1 MPILEAQNIS
11 KIYHK
16 AGEAI
21 PVLNNLHIAVERGEI
36 LVLMGP
42 SGSGK
47 STLLNILGTLD
58 SDFSGSL
65 IIDELYISNTVDITS
80 IRRQKLGFIF
90 QFHHLLPE
98 FTILENLL
106 IPQMITENYS
116 NVPQNTAKEMLKL
129 IGLEER
135 MNHYPNEISGG
146 ERQRLGIARALY
158 RDPEILIMD
167 EATSSLDNFTE
178 KQVMNSIKKLKNK
191 HTIVMIAHRL
201 TTIESCDRI
210 YLIESGKIK
219 DSGTLPVLLKKYPY
233 LDNYNKEKK

>member
-36 LVLMGP
+36 LVLIGP

-65 IIDELYISNTVDITS
+65 KIDNLYISNTVDLTC

-116 NVPQNTAKEMLKL
+116 NVPQNAAKEMLKL
-129 IGLEER
+129 IGLEAR
-135 MNHYPNEISGG
+135 VNHYPNEISGG
-146 ERQRLGIARALY
+146 ERQRVAVMSAMVNNPCIILADEPTGNLD
-158 RDPEILIMD
+158 RD
-167 EATSSLDNFTE
+167 
-178 KQVMNSIKKLKNK
+178 NSQKMLKLMAKLKVK
-191 HTIVMIAHRL
+191 YKQSFIIATHDQSIL
-201 TTIESCDRI
+201 DIADRVL
-210 YLIESGKIK
+210 YLKDGKI
-219 DSGTLPVLLKKYPY
+219 T
-233 LDNYNKEKK
+233 KEI

>member
-65 IIDELYISNTVDITS
+65 IIDELDLSNTVDITS

-116 NVPQNTAKEMLKL
+116 NVPQNAAKEMLKL

-135 MNHYPNEISGG
+135 VSHYPNEISGG
-146 ERQRLGIARALY
+146 ERQRVAVVRAMINAPSIILADEPTGNLD
-158 RDPEILIMD
+158 RD
-167 EATSSLDNFTE
+167 
-178 KQVMNSIKKLKNK
+178 NSQKMLKLMVKLKVK
-191 HTIVMIAHRL
+191 YKQTFIIATHDQSIL
-201 TTIESCDRI
+201 DIADRVL
-210 YLIESGKIK
+210 YLKDGKI
-219 DSGTLPVLLKKYPY
+219 T
-233 LDNYNKEKK
+233 KEI

>member
-65 IIDELYISNTVDITS
+65 IIDELYISNTVDINS

-116 NVPQNTAKEMLKL
+116 NVPQNAAKEMLKL
-129 IGLEER
+129 IGLKER

-146 ERQRLGIARALY
+146 ERQRVAVVRAMINTPSIILADEPTGNLD
-158 RDPEILIMD
+158 RD
-167 EATSSLDNFTE
+167 
-178 KQVMNSIKKLKNK
+178 NSQKMLKLMVKLKVK
-191 HTIVMIAHRL
+191 YKQTFIIATHDQSIL
-201 TTIESCDRI
+201 DIADRVL
-210 YLIESGKIK
+210 YLKDGKI
-219 DSGTLPVLLKKYPY
+219 T
-233 LDNYNKEKK
+233 KEI

>member
-36 LVLMGP
+36 LVLIGP

-65 IIDELYISNTVDITS
+65 IIDELYISNTVDITR

-116 NVPQNTAKEMLKL
+116 NVPQNAAKEMLKL
-129 IGLEER
+129 IGLKER

-146 ERQRLGIARALY
+146 ERQRDAVVRAMINTPSIILADEPTGNLD
-158 RDPEILIMD
+158 RD
-167 EATSSLDNFTE
+167 
-178 KQVMNSIKKLKNK
+178 NSRKMLKLMVKLKVK
-191 HTIVMIAHRL
+191 YKQTFIIATHDQSIL
-201 TTIESCDRI
+201 DIADRVL
-210 YLIESGKIK
+210 YLKDGKI
-219 DSGTLPVLLKKYPY
+219 T
-233 LDNYNKEKK
+233 KEI

>member
-16 AGEAI
+16 SGEGI

-36 LVLMGP
+36 LVLIGP

-116 NVPQNTAKEMLKL
+116 NVPQNAAKEMLKL
-129 IGLEER
+129 IGLKKR

-146 ERQRLGIARALY
+146 ERQRVAVVRAMINTPSIILADEPTGNLD
-158 RDPEILIMD
+158 RD
-167 EATSSLDNFTE
+167 
-178 KQVMNSIKKLKNK
+178 NSQKMLKLMVKLKVK
-191 HTIVMIAHRL
+191 YKQTFIIATHDQSIL
-201 TTIESCDRI
+201 DIADRVL
-210 YLIESGKIK
+210 YLKDGKI
-219 DSGTLPVLLKKYPY
+219 T
-233 LDNYNKEKK
+233 KEI

>member
-36 LVLMGP
+36 LVLIGP

-98 FTILENLL
+98 FTILENIL

-116 NVPQNTAKEMLKL
+116 NIPQNAAKEMLKL

-135 MNHYPNEISGG
+135 VNHYPNEISGG
-146 ERQRLGIARALY
+146 ERQRVAVVRAMINTPSIILADEPTGNLD
-158 RDPEILIMD
+158 RD
-167 EATSSLDNFTE
+167 
-178 KQVMNSIKKLKNK
+178 NSQKMLKLMVKLKVK
-191 HTIVMIAHRL
+191 YKQTFIIATHDQSIL
-201 TTIESCDRI
+201 DIADRVL
-210 YLIESGKIK
+210 YLKDGKI
-219 DSGTLPVLLKKYPY
+219 T
-233 LDNYNKEKK
+233 KEI

>member
-1 MPILEAQNIS
+1 MPILEGKNIS

-21 PVLNNLHIAVERGEI
+21 PVLNNLHIAVKRGEI

-42 SGSGK
+42 SVSGK

-65 IIDELYISNTVDITS
+65 IIDELYISNTADITS

-106 IPQMITENYS
+106 IPQMIAENYS
-116 NVPQNTAKEMLKL
+116 NVPQNAAKEMLKL

-135 MNHYPNEISGG
+135 VNHYPNEISGG
-146 ERQRLGIARALY
+146 ERQRVAVVRAMINTPSIILADEPTGNLD
-158 RDPEILIMD
+158 RD
-167 EATSSLDNFTE
+167 
-178 KQVMNSIKKLKNK
+178 NSQKMLKLMVKLKVK
-191 HTIVMIAHRL
+191 YKQSFFIATHDQSIL
-201 TTIESCDRI
+201 DIADRVL
-210 YLIESGKIK
+210 YLKDGKI
-219 DSGTLPVLLKKYPY
+219 T
-233 LDNYNKEKK
+233 KEI

>member
-80 IRRQKLGFIF
+80 IRREKLGFIF

-116 NVPQNTAKEMLKL
+116 NVPQNAAKEMLKL
-129 IGLEER
+129 IGLKER

-146 ERQRLGIARALY
+146 ERQRVAVVRAMINTPSIILADEPTGNLD
-158 RDPEILIMD
+158 RD
-167 EATSSLDNFTE
+167 
-178 KQVMNSIKKLKNK
+178 NSQKMLKLMVKLKVK
-191 HTIVMIAHRL
+191 YKQTFIIATHDQSIL
-201 TTIESCDRI
+201 DIADRVL
-210 YLIESGKIK
+210 YLKDGKI
-219 DSGTLPVLLKKYPY
+219 T
-233 LDNYNKEKK
+233 KEI

>member
-16 AGEAI
+16 TEEAI
-21 PVLNNLHIAVERGEI
+21 PVLNNLNIAVERGEI
-36 LVLMGP
+36 LVLIGP

-106 IPQMITENYS
+106 IPQMITKNYS

-135 MNHYPNEISGG
+135 VNHYPNEISGG
-146 ERQRLGIARALY
+146 ERQRVAVMRAMVNNPCIILADEPTGNLD
-158 RDPEILIMD
+158 RD
-167 EATSSLDNFTE
+167 
-178 KQVMNSIKKLKNK
+178 NSQKMLKLMAKLKVK
-191 HTIVMIAHRL
+191 YKQSFIIATHDQSIL
-201 TTIESCDRI
+201 DIADRVL
-210 YLIESGKIK
+210 YLKDGKI
-219 DSGTLPVLLKKYPY
+219 T
-233 LDNYNKEKK
+233 KEI

>member
-65 IIDELYISNTVDITS
+65 IIDELYISNTVDITT

-116 NVPQNTAKEMLKL
+116 NVPQNAAKEMLKL

-135 MNHYPNEISGG
+135 VNHYPNEISGG
-146 ERQRLGIARALY
+146 ERQRVAVVRAMINTPSIILADEPTGNLD
-158 RDPEILIMD
+158 RD
-167 EATSSLDNFTE
+167 
-178 KQVMNSIKKLKNK
+178 NSQKMLKLMVKLKVK
-191 HTIVMIAHRL
+191 YKQTFIIATHDQSIL
-201 TTIESCDRI
+201 DIADRVL
-210 YLIESGKIK
+210 YLKDGKI
-219 DSGTLPVLLKKYPY
+219 T
-233 LDNYNKEKK
+233 KEI

>member
-65 IIDELYISNTVDITS
+65 IIDELDLSNTVDITS

-116 NVPQNTAKEMLKL
+116 NVPQNVAKEMLKL

-135 MNHYPNEISGG
+135 VNHYPNEISGG
-146 ERQRLGIARALY
+146 ERQRVAVVRAMINAPSIILADEPTGNLD
-158 RDPEILIMD
+158 RD
-167 EATSSLDNFTE
+167 
-178 KQVMNSIKKLKNK
+178 NSQKMLKLMVKLKVK
-191 HTIVMIAHRL
+191 YKQTFIIATHDQSIL
-201 TTIESCDRI
+201 DIADRVL
-210 YLIESGKIK
+210 YLKDGKI
-219 DSGTLPVLLKKYPY
+219 T
-233 LDNYNKEKK
+233 KEI

>member
-1 MPILEAQNIS
+1 MPVLEAQNIS
-11 KIYHK
+11 KIYNK
-16 AGEAI
+16 AGEII
-21 PVLNNLHIAVERGEI
+21 PVLNNLHIAIERGEI

-65 IIDELYISNTVDITS
+65 KIDDLCISNTVDLTS

-106 IPQMITENYS
+106 IPQIIAENCS
-116 NVPQNTAKEMLKL
+116 NIPQKATVDMLKF

-146 ERQRLGIARALY
+146 ERQRVAVMRAMVNNPCIVLADEPTGNLD
-158 RDPEILIMD
+158 RD
-167 EATSSLDNFTE
+167 
-178 KQVMNSIKKLKNK
+178 NSQKMLKLMAKLKVK
-191 HTIVMIAHRL
+191 YKQSFIIATHDQSIL
-201 TTIESCDRI
+201 DIADRVL
-210 YLIESGKIK
+210 YLKDGKI
-219 DSGTLPVLLKKYPY
+219 T
-233 LDNYNKEKK
+233 KEI

>member
-11 KIYHK
+11 KIYNK

-36 LVLMGP
+36 LILMGP

-65 IIDELYISNTVDITS
+65 IIDDLYISNTVDITS

-106 IPQMITENYS
+106 IPQMITEDYS
-116 NVPQNTAKEMLKL
+116 NVLQKPTIDMIKF
-129 IGLEER
+129 IGLKER

-146 ERQRLGIARALY
+146 ERQRVAVIRAMINTPSIILADEPTGNLD
-158 RDPEILIMD
+158 RD
-167 EATSSLDNFTE
+167 
-178 KQVMNSIKKLKNK
+178 NSQKMLKLMAKLKVK
-191 HTIVMIAHRL
+191 YKQSFIIATHDQS
-201 TTIESCDRI
+201 IINIADRVL
-210 YLIESGKIK
+210 YLKDGKI
-219 DSGTLPVLLKKYPY
+219 T
-233 LDNYNKEKK
+233 KEI

>member
-21 PVLNNLHIAVERGEI
+21 PVLNNLNIAVERGEI

-65 IIDELYISNTVDITS
+65 IIDELYISNTVDTTS

-116 NVPQNTAKEMLKL
+116 NVPQNAAKEMLKL

-135 MNHYPNEISGG
+135 MNHYPNEVSGG
-146 ERQRLGIARALY
+146 ERQRVAVMRAMVNNPCLVLADEPTGNLD
-158 RDPEILIMD
+158 RD
-167 EATSSLDNFTE
+167 
-178 KQVMNSIKKLKNK
+178 NSRKMLKLMAKLKDEYNQSFIIAT
-191 HTIVMIAHRL
+191 HDQTILDIA
-201 TTIESCDRI
+201 DRVL
-210 YLIESGKIK
+210 YLKDRKI
-219 DSGTLPVLLKKYPY
+219 T
-233 LDNYNKEKK
+233 KEIK

>member
-36 LVLMGP
+36 LVLIGP

-65 IIDELYISNTVDITS
+65 IIDELYISNTVDIAS

-116 NVPQNTAKEMLKL
+116 NVPQNAAKEMLKF
-129 IGLEER
+129 IGLKER

-146 ERQRLGIARALY
+146 ERQRVAVVRAMINTPSIILADEPTGNLD
-158 RDPEILIMD
+158 RD
-167 EATSSLDNFTE
+167 
-178 KQVMNSIKKLKNK
+178 NSQKMLKLMVKLKVK
-191 HTIVMIAHRL
+191 YKQTFIIATH
-201 TTIESCDRI
+201 DRSI
-210 YLIESGKIK
+210 LDIADRVLYLKDGKI
-219 DSGTLPVLLKKYPY
+219 TR
-233 LDNYNKEKK
+233 EI

>member
-36 LVLMGP
+36 LVLIGP

-116 NVPQNTAKEMLKL
+116 NVPQNAAKEMLKL

-135 MNHYPNEISGG
+135 VNHYPNEISGG
-146 ERQRLGIARALY
+146 ERQRVAVARAMINT
-158 RDPEILIMD
+158 PSIILAD
-167 EATSSLDNFTE
+167 EPTGNLDGD
-178 KQVMNSIKKLKNK
+178 NSQKMLKLMVKLKVK
-191 HTIVMIAHRL
+191 YKQTFIIATHDQSIL
-201 TTIESCDRI
+201 DIADRVL
-210 YLIESGKIK
+210 YLKDGKI
-219 DSGTLPVLLKKYPY
+219 T
-233 LDNYNKEKK
+233 KEI

>member
-36 LVLMGP
+36 LVLIGP

-116 NVPQNTAKEMLKL
+116 NVPQNAAKEMLKL
-129 IGLEER
+129 IGLKER
-135 MNHYPNEISGG
+135 MGHYPNEISGG
-146 ERQRLGIARALY
+146 EKQRVAVMRAMVNNPCIVLADEPTGNLD
-158 RDPEILIMD
+158 RD
-167 EATSSLDNFTE
+167 
-178 KQVMNSIKKLKNK
+178 NSQKMLKLMVKLKVK
-191 HTIVMIAHRL
+191 YKQTFIIATHDQSIL
-201 TTIESCDRI
+201 DIADRVL
-210 YLIESGKIK
+210 YLKDGKI
-219 DSGTLPVLLKKYPY
+219 T
-233 LDNYNKEKK
+233 KEI

>member
-65 IIDELYISNTVDITS
+65 KIDNLCISNAVDLAS

-116 NVPQNTAKEMLKL
+116 NVPQNVAKEMLKL

-135 MNHYPNEISGG
+135 VNHYPNEISGG
-146 ERQRLGIARALY
+146 ERQRVAVVRAMINAPSIILADEPTGNLD
-158 RDPEILIMD
+158 RD
-167 EATSSLDNFTE
+167 
-178 KQVMNSIKKLKNK
+178 NSQKMLKLMVKLKVK
-191 HTIVMIAHRL
+191 YKQTFIIATHDQSIL
-201 TTIESCDRI
+201 DIADRVL
-210 YLIESGKIK
+210 YLKDGKI
-219 DSGTLPVLLKKYPY
+219 T
-233 LDNYNKEKK
+233 KEI

>member
-21 PVLNNLHIAVERGEI
+21 PVLNNLNIAVERGEI

-65 IIDELYISNTVDITS
+65 IIDELYISNTVDVTS

-106 IPQMITENYS
+106 IPQIIAENHS
-116 NVPQNTAKEMLKL
+116 NFPHNATIDMLKF

-146 ERQRLGIARALY
+146 ERQRVAVVRAMINTPSIILADEPTGNLD
-158 RDPEILIMD
+158 RD
-167 EATSSLDNFTE
+167 
-178 KQVMNSIKKLKNK
+178 NSQKMLKLMAKLKVK
-191 HTIVMIAHRL
+191 YKQSFIIATHDQSIL
-201 TTIESCDRI
+201 DIADRVL
-210 YLIESGKIK
+210 YLKDGKI
-219 DSGTLPVLLKKYPY
+219 T
-233 LDNYNKEKK
+233 KEI

>member
-1 MPILEAQNIS
+1 MFILEAQNIS

-16 AGEAI
+16 AGGAI

-58 SDFSGSL
+58 SDFLGSL
-65 IIDELYISNTVDITS
+65 IIDELHLSNTVDITS

-116 NVPQNTAKEMLKL
+116 NVPQNAAKEMLKL

-135 MNHYPNEISGG
+135 ASHYPNEISGG
-146 ERQRLGIARALY
+146 ERQRVAVVRAMINAPSVILADEPTGNLD
-158 RDPEILIMD
+158 RD
-167 EATSSLDNFTE
+167 
-178 KQVMNSIKKLKNK
+178 NSQKMLKLMVKLKVK
-191 HTIVMIAHRL
+191 YKQTFIIATHDQSIL
-201 TTIESCDRI
+201 DIADRVL
-210 YLIESGKIK
+210 YLKDGKI
-219 DSGTLPVLLKKYPY
+219 T
-233 LDNYNKEKK
+233 KET

>member
-65 IIDELYISNTVDITS
+65 IIDESYISNTADITS

-106 IPQMITENYS
+106 IPQMITENSS
-116 NVPQNTAKEMLKL
+116 NVPQNAAKEMLKL

-135 MNHYPNEISGG
+135 VNHYPNEISGG
-146 ERQRLGIARALY
+146 ERQRVAVVRAMINAPSIILADEPTGNLARDNSQKMLKLMVKIKVKYKQTFIIATHDQSILDIADRVLY
-158 RDPEILIMD
+158 
-167 EATSSLDNFTE
+167 
-178 KQVMNSIKKLKNK
+178 LK
-191 HTIVMIAHRL
+191 
-201 TTIESCDRI
+201 D
-210 YLIESGKIK
+210 GKI
-219 DSGTLPVLLKKYPY
+219 T
-233 LDNYNKEKK
+233 KEI